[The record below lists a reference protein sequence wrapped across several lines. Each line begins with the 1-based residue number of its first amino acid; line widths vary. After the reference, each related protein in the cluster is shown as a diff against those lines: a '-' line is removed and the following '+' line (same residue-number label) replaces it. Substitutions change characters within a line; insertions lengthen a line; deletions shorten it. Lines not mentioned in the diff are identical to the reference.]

1 MGQTANEEWI
11 QRCTVVF
18 LLTECKRIACSG
30 KKLSGAGGDRE
41 PSEMGDLLVFSSD
54 AVKFLNQQTL

>member
-11 QRCTVVF
+11 QRCPVVF
-18 LLTECKRIACSG
+18 LFTECKRIACSG
-30 KKLSGAGGDRE
+30 RSCLGLGGDRV

-54 AVKFLNQQTL
+54 AVKFLNQHT